1 MTEQVTERVTEKGI
15 SEFEKAASQE
25 RSGLI
30 SECWDFLNQ
39 NKKWWLLPI
48 VTVFFIF
55 GIFLSSL
62 FVMTPDSRL
71 MEVCSL
77 TLPGSRRTGFVP

>member
-1 MTEQVTERVTEKGI
+1 MGGGATFTEI
-15 SEFEKAASQE
+15 STPATACDPNRTASA
-25 RSGLI
+25 RI
-30 SECWDFLNQ
+30 RT
-39 NKKWWLLPI
+39 I
-48 VTVFFIF
+48 VSLFFIF